1 MKMNSESLSR
11 PIREQLTLYNKLK
24 LLLEEIISGMV
35 TVSICLDFN
44 VTLQPY
50 SISKAEPNWGC

>member
-11 PIREQLTLYNKLK
+11 PIREQLYNKLK

-35 TVSICLDFN
+35 TVSICLNFN

-50 SISKAEPNWGC
+50 SISKAEPNCGC

>member
-1 MKMNSESLSR
+1 MKMNSELRSR

-35 TVSICLDFN
+35 TVSICF
-44 VTLQPY
+44 
-50 SISKAEPNWGC
+50 KF

>member
-11 PIREQLTLYNKLK
+11 PIREQLYNKLK

-35 TVSICLDFN
+35 TVSICLNFN
-44 VTLQPY
+44 VTSQPY
-50 SISKAEPNWGC
+50 SISKAEPNCGC